1 MEEKNVLFK
10 KQTTH
15 YTTNIYKPF
24 CTIIVEKPKE
34 VDDIFGE
41 YPVKVRQNNIHSKNG
56 FFEHDGEYTDETKFV
71 ENYAN
76 PMASVNITRS
86 TYVIEQK
93 EKNIS
98 IKYYY
103 YRRYRM
109 VNKKYFTTR
118 KILKYLTFNFTKKMF
133 YAGDIQSKRKKV
145 TNKRQ
150 FFDVKNLKD
159 GTNGLYYTFANC
171 LDGKNVDD
179 VFNIFYNVIC
189 DKLNLNIDKNLP
201 LDAKHFL
208 IYLKNKKI
216 KYPDTFSNFINFY
229 FKLSDVRKCKNNLVN
244 YVMDYIGI
252 KGNNVRKILNT
263 QLNINTENIKYFY
276 ELLGVDYFNK
286 IKNTKIFSFNSLG
299 VYNTFWEK
307 QTLDLP
313 TLTNSE
319 KSNIVTLL
327 EKCTY
332 GEQLQT
338 IIDHM
343 DFKNKLKSHGEIV
356 KIKAKNIDD
365 FNIEHEEWSKLVASY
380 KTGII
385 ERYYG
390 EKQNEIEKTI
400 ICDKDMFFPVLLKG
414 TSDYEKE
421 SSLQRNCVR
430 TYSQKPDC
438 LIISL
443 RKNSSDGDERLTI
456 EYQFRRDEILNVQT
470 RAKHNQLASEDW
482 KRAIEI
488 LDNAVKKLYKEKV
501 IELPKITKTYRNGR
515 KIESNA
521 EFPEEEK
528 MVYLTPKWDN
538 PIMYSE
544 NTNYLFDDLF

>member
-1 MEEKNVLFK
+1 
-10 KQTTH
+10 
-15 YTTNIYKPF
+15 
-24 CTIIVEKPKE
+24 
-34 VDDIFGE
+34 
-41 YPVKVRQNNIHSKNG
+41 
-56 FFEHDGEYTDETKFV
+56 
-71 ENYAN
+71 
-76 PMASVNITRS
+76 
-86 TYVIEQK
+86 
-93 EKNIS
+93 
-98 IKYYY
+98 
-103 YRRYRM
+103 
-109 VNKKYFTTR
+109 
-118 KILKYLTFNFTKKMF
+118 
-133 YAGDIQSKRKKV
+133 
-145 TNKRQ
+145 
-150 FFDVKNLKD
+150 
-159 GTNGLYYTFANC
+159 
-171 LDGKNVDD
+171 
-179 VFNIFYNVIC
+179 
-189 DKLNLNIDKNLP
+189 
-201 LDAKHFL
+201 
-208 IYLKNKKI
+208 
-216 KYPDTFSNFINFY
+216 
-229 FKLSDVRKCKNNLVN
+229 
-244 YVMDYIGI
+244 MDYIGI

-299 VYNTFWEK
+299 VYNVFWEK

-327 EKCTY
+327 EKSTY
-332 GEQLQT
+332 VEQLQT

-414 TSDYEKE
+414 TGDYEKE

-430 TYSQKPDC
+430 TYSQRPDC

-443 RKNSSDGDERLTI
+443 RKHNTDGDERLTI
-456 EYQFRRDEILNVQT
+456 EYQFRRNEILNVQT

-488 LDNAVKKLYKEKV
+488 LDNTVKNLYKEKV
-501 IELPKITKTYRNGR
+501 IELPKITKTYKNGR
-515 KIESNA
+515 KIEANA
-521 EFPEEEK
+521 VFPEEVK
-528 MVYLTPKWDN
+528 MHYFTPKWDN
-538 PIMYSE
+538 PNMYSE